1 MGTLTAG
8 NSVLTLTV
16 NGVFPVPQ
24 KLEGY
29 SATDAFAAGDTTA
42 GVVVM
47 GLDGKLSG
55 SYVPHP
61 VPLTITLQA
70 DSPSAVIFDA
80 WLTAQQSARQ
90 VFYANCMLSIPS
102 VGSKYA
108 FTRGVLTSASVLP
121 AAAQSQLQPRKWT
134 ITFES
139 CSPSPI

>member
-8 NSVLTLTV
+8 NSIITLTV
-16 NGVFPVPQ
+16 DGVFPVPQ

-29 SATDAFAAGDTTA
+29 STTA
-42 GVVVM
+42 AFSVADVSPGVVVM
-47 GLDGKLSG
+47 GVDGKLSG
-55 SYVPHP
+55 GYVPQP
-61 VPLTITLQA
+61 VPLTITLSA
-70 DSPSAVIFDA
+70 DSPSVVIFDA

-90 VFYANCMLSIPS
+90 VFYANCLVAIPS

-108 FTRGVLTSASVLP
+108 LTRGVLTKASVL
-121 AAAQSQLQPRKWT
+121 AAAQQTLQPRSWT